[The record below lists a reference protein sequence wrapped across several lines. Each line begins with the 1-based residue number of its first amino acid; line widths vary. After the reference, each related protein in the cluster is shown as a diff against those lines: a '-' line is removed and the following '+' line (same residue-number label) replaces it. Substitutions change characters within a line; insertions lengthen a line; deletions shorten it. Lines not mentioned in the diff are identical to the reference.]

1 MTRFSAYK
9 KVVSSENSRTLA
21 DLQEESAL
29 QKGFKGASRHAVQN
43 YLVSINMTTTY
54 SKKSLKSEAM
64 FRRASEVFPAGVS
77 YGARDWEPYPFYV
90 ARASGSKLIDIDG
103 NEYTD
108 FWCVHFSAILGH
120 CYPKVVE
127 AVKKQAEMGLN
138 YGLEHEF
145 EIEHA
150 ELIRKHMPSME
161 MIRFSSS
168 GTEANMYAIRLARTY
183 TKRTTVAKFEGN
195 WHGGYDGLH
204 YAIKPPLDK
213 APSGGL
219 TPGVI
224 NDLLVLPYNDLEETR
239 RKIRGKNLACI
250 EIEPVMGAG
259 GIVPADREF
268 LRGLRELCDETGT
281 LLIFDEVIT
290 GFRLGLGGAQSYYGV
305 RPDLTVL
312 GKIIGGGLP
321 VGAVGGRRDVMK
333 HMDHK
338 KYRGED
344 YSFHGGTG
352 AANSLTIAA
361 GHATIKVLESEPV
374 FDHIDR
380 LGNYMRSNL
389 SGIFDRYK
397 YNAQVTG
404 VGSMLAIH
412 FTREPIKDVNVLT
425 RENKEEAKRFFTHQL
440 DRGNLILNPEVPHT
454 AISYAHTE
462 KEIER
467 FVKESAEFVKSAT
480 S

>member
-1 MTRFSAYK
+1 LKIERPSCRKTIRDASARLPEFSGVPIK
-9 KVVSSENSRTLA
+9 LTCSMSSSKSEVMFHR
-21 DLQEESAL
+21 
-29 QKGFKGASRHAVQN
+29 ASR
-43 YLVSINMTTTY
+43 
-54 SKKSLKSEAM
+54 
-64 FRRASEVFPAGVS
+64 VFPAGVS
-77 YGARDWEPYPFYV
+77 YGARGWKPYPFYV

-108 FWCVHFSAILGH
+108 FWCTHLSAILGH

-138 YGLEHEF
+138 YGLEHEL

-150 ELIRKHMPSME
+150 ELIKKHMPSVE
-161 MIRFSSS
+161 MMRFTSS
-168 GTEANMYAIRLARTY
+168 GTEANMYAIRLARTF
-183 TKRTTVAKFEGN
+183 TKRTMVAKFEGN

-219 TPGVI
+219 TPGVLR
-224 NDLLVLPYNDLEETR
+224 DLLVLPYNDLDQTR
-239 RKIRGKNLACI
+239 RKIIEKKLACV

-259 GIVPADREF
+259 GMVPADREF
-268 LRGLRELCDETGT
+268 LKGLREICDETGT

-290 GFRLGLGGAQSYYGV
+290 GFRLGIGGAQSYYGV

-321 VGAVGGRRDVMK
+321 VGAVGGRYDVLE
-333 HMDHK
+333 HMDHN

-352 AANSLTIAA
+352 SANALTIAA
-361 GHATIKVLESEPV
+361 GYATIKVLESNPV
-374 FDHIDR
+374 YDHIDK
-380 LGNYMRSNL
+380 LGDYMRSNL
-389 SGIFDRYK
+389 SSIFDRYE
-397 YNAQVTG
+397 YEAQVTG

-412 FTREPIKDVNVLT
+412 FTREPVKDVKVLG
-425 RENKEEAKRFFTHQL
+425 RENREKAKQFFAHQL
-440 DRGNLILNPEVPHT
+440 SRGNLILNPELPHT
-454 AISYAHTE
+454 GLSYAHTQ
-462 KEIER
+462 KEIEQ
-467 FVKESAEFVKSAT
+467 FVKESEEFVKNAT
-480 S
+480 R